1 MAKTLTKRDKLK
13 MILARMLAVFIANGL
28 AIIGAGSI
36 IGIDTLSSILLAGS
50 LGVAKVTEALARGYL
65 NDGKLTI
72 DEIDDAFG
80 SMGKKKSWV
89 KIQQI
94 MVWNPRK
101 NKRENRFTTRKSKY

>member
-80 SMGKKKSWV
+80 KKKS
-89 KIQQI
+89 
-94 MVWNPRK
+94 
-101 NKRENRFTTRKSKY
+101 

>member
-65 NDGKLTI
+65 NDGRLTI

-80 SMGKKKSWV
+80 SMGKKKS
-89 KIQQI
+89 
-94 MVWNPRK
+94 
-101 NKRENRFTTRKSKY
+101 

>member
-36 IGIDTLSSILLAGS
+36 IGIDTFSSILLAGS
-50 LGVAKVTEALARGYL
+50 LGVAKVTESLARGYL
-65 NDGKLTI
+65 NDGRLTI

-80 SMGKKKSWV
+80 SMSKKK
-89 KIQQI
+89 
-94 MVWNPRK
+94 
-101 NKRENRFTTRKSKY
+101 

>member
-50 LGVAKVTEALARGYL
+50 LGVAKVTEALARGFL

-80 SMGKKKSWV
+80 SMGKKKS
-89 KIQQI
+89 
-94 MVWNPRK
+94 
-101 NKRENRFTTRKSKY
+101 

>member
-1 MAKTLTKRDKLK
+1 MSESVTKLQKIK
-13 MILARMLAVFIANGL
+13 KILARMLAVFIANGL

-72 DEIDDAFG
+72 NEIDEAFG
-80 SMGKKKSWV
+80 NMSKKK
-89 KIQQI
+89 
-94 MVWNPRK
+94 
-101 NKRENRFTTRKSKY
+101 

>member
-1 MAKTLTKRDKLK
+1 

-72 DEIDDAFG
+72 DEIDEAFG
-80 SMGKKKSWV
+80 NMSKKK
-89 KIQQI
+89 
-94 MVWNPRK
+94 
-101 NKRENRFTTRKSKY
+101 

>member
-28 AIIGAGSI
+28 AIIGSGSI

-80 SMGKKKSWV
+80 SMGKKKS
-89 KIQQI
+89 
-94 MVWNPRK
+94 
-101 NKRENRFTTRKSKY
+101 